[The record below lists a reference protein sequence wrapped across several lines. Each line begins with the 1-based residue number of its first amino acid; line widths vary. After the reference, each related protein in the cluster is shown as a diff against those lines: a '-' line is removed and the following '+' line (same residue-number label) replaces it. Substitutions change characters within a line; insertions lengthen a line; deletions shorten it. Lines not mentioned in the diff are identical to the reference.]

1 MTNPQK
7 NVAQLIKNQ
16 IGNCPTIQTAKLSK
30 SECIEFDGSVEQL
43 QECIYLLQSGKYTQF
58 YITETSYGYY
68 GFKFVSVET
77 NEEYKA
83 RISLERTAVKIWEAA
98 KKEIVENYKNKM
110 QEEKKKRNEKYKNA
124 SYIEYLRLKKI
135 FEDKE

>member
-7 NVAQLIKNQ
+7 TVAQLIKNQ
-16 IGNCPTIQTAKLSK
+16 IGDRPTVQTQKLSK
-30 SECIEFDGSVEQL
+30 SECVEFDGSVEQL
-43 QECIYLLQSGKYTQF
+43 YECISKLNSGKYTRF
-58 YITETSYGYY
+58 YITDMVYGTY
-68 GFKFVSVET
+68 GFKFESGET
-77 NEEYKA
+77 DEEYQA
-83 RISLERTAVKIWEAA
+83 RISLEEAAVAVWEVA

-110 QEEKKKRNEKYKNA
+110 QEEKRKRNEKYQDA